1 MVEKRLLIAIINYA
15 IIETFSSIPVDV
27 KQVKHGIGPNH
38 VLVMPEVNVIIVTN
52 VMMRS
57 HYLGK
62 RLTENVK
69 YLGFW
74 EKLSGLEF
82 KTIAARMT
90 SLNQEQTEELLDKL
104 NLHPK
109 EQRYMVRLCVY
120 VSLCVC
126 ACVSFFNNFLESI

>member
-1 MVEKRLLIAIINYA
+1 
-15 IIETFSSIPVDV
+15 
-27 KQVKHGIGPNH
+27 
-38 VLVMPEVNVIIVTN
+38 MPEVNVIIVTN

-74 EKLSGLEF
+74 EKLSALEF

-109 EQRYMVRLCVY
+109 EQRYMVRI
-120 VSLCVC
+120 CVC
-126 ACVSFFNNFLESI
+126 VCVCLSVFNNFCRLHCKYQMISLLFAPEINASALWKVCDSILFLHDKNSITGMINQLD